1 MKNLDVTFTWN
12 NVNKTSLFEIPTNVD
27 DSTVESSIKSQLTAY
42 NGNTILSISH
52 TIVGSPNQP
61 YNYSKGLASGTT
73 SAQIQT
79 AINSAVTIIG
89 GRSRRG

>member
-52 TIVGSPNQP
+52 IIAGSPT

-79 AINSAVTIIG
+79 AINSAIAIIG
-89 GRSRRG
+89 GRGRRG